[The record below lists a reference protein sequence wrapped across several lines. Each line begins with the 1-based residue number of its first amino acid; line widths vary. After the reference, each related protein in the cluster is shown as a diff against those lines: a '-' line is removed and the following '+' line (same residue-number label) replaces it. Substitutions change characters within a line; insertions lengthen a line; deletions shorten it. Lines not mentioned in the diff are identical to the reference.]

1 MIKNKNK
8 EVTIDDIYHHVKCYK
23 NIRSTIDD
31 VNKKNSLKIKYPNIS
46 SDMSENLTKILII
59 NNVILNSLY
68 FFFIF

>member
-31 VNKKNSLKIKYPNIS
+31 VNKKK
-46 SDMSENLTKILII
+46 LIED
-59 NNVILNSLY
+59 
-68 FFFIF
+68 